1 MSTAQNIIR
10 GFAVAA
16 QSIGNASDDP
26 RVSIPA
32 RGAALI
38 LRTVAKLLD
47 RRSPEEVELVLS
59 RILADG
65 AQPIGQEE
73 LDAQLAAIEAEL
85 ALSDPRR

>member
-1 MSTAQNIIR
+1 MSTARNIIQ

-38 LRTVAKLLD
+38 LRTVARLLE
-47 RRSPEEVELVLS
+47 RRSPEEVERVLN

-65 AQPIGQEE
+65 AQPIGQAE
-73 LDAQLAAIEAEL
+73 LDEQVDTILAEL
-85 ALSDPRR
+85 ALDTPAR